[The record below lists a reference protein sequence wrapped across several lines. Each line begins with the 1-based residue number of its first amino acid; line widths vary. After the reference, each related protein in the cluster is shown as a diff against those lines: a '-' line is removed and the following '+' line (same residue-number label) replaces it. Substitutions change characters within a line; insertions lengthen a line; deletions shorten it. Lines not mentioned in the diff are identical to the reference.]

1 MKKII
6 GLSFLWLLISI
17 NTYATNPTVAP
28 SNPVFS
34 NLQPTSMRLAWTNG
48 NGNRRLVIACQGAVP
63 NTVPSL
69 SNYATAGNADYSTA
83 TDLGNGKIVYN
94 GSGSAFTIT
103 NLWYETYYF
112 HVYEYNLIGGVYYIN
127 SADPTVLRMS
137 ASSLPAPHV
146 PTVAPSLPVFTNI
159 TYQSLTLSWTGGN
172 GFRRI
177 VVASKDNAPNTVLD
191 YSDYAKVGNASF
203 GAGAAHGNGFVVY
216 NGTLNTVTI
225 TNLSLSSNYFFHVYE
240 YNFIYN
246 EYVYNFSNPTAL
258 RMSASASTIALVAP
272 TVISSGSVNVLNN
285 INLGPSFMAS
295 FANVGNGDGR
305 IVVARA
311 SSDPVQIP
319 ANNTIYHQYNASTS
333 PALNWKVGNNF
344 IINVFSGGSRAFN
357 HTYATPGETYC
368 FDVFEFNGNLA
379 GGTAI
384 FNTTPYTFCIKTPMA
399 SVPTLGT
406 SNPVYSNVTSNSL
419 TLSWTNGNGNRRM
432 VVARKDSL
440 PRAIN
445 TANFYV
451 ETYDRAY
458 TANSNYGSGSALGAG
473 FVVYH
478 GTGNSVTVNNLELN
492 GTYYFHIYE
501 MNEFYHELTT
511 TFYNVI
517 DRTNTSTLVSP
528 VSAPTTGASSI
539 SFTSVGSSSLTMSW
553 VNGNGTSRV
562 VVARKNAVIS
572 SNPSNDVAYTASPVF
587 GNGTALGGGFVVYN
601 GSGNTVNVTGLDPT
615 STYHFSV
622 IEYVTGSGTITYASS
637 LRTTGSSTTTSSSSN
652 SDTDEDGVPDEEDQ
666 FPTNASMA
674 FSTSYPAAGYGTLM
688 FEDLWPGM
696 GDYDFNDLVLNYRY
710 DVVSNADDNVVQ
722 VTYSFVTRAIGGSL
736 RNGFA
741 FQLDGIPSSRIV
753 SVSGAKTTG
762 ISYAT
767 INSNGTEANQTNAN
781 IIVFKNAFDLLPHT
795 SGYSFIN
802 VEAGAPD
809 VGTDTTEVVV
819 TFTTT
824 ENPTA
829 IANFTHAIFNPYLIV
844 NQERGKEVHKAN
856 RIPSSLMNTSYFGQG
871 QDNSNPAQSIYYR
884 TSSGLPW
891 VLDVTESVPYAEEK
905 TDFTEAFVKFAQ
917 WATSGGTSY
926 TDWYQDLPTYR
937 NTDKLF

>member
-1 MKKII
+1 MKKLI
-6 GLSFLWLLISI
+6 LFSLLIVLASLKSFAQPIISI
-17 NTYATNPTVAP
+17 SSITSNTMTLTWSNPDNVQHIVIARKNSLPAITGSTPAHGTTYTANANFASGDALAGGRVVYFGTGTSVNITGLESSSLYHYVIIEAIGSGSSRWYLTNEVPEYYGTNSATTLSSSISAPTVAP
-28 SNPVFS
+28 SGPASATATPINSESMNMTGSFTNKGNGAGRLILMRPCEAPVNNPVNGVVYQKYTFANHNTIFS
-34 NLQPTSMRLAWTNG
+34 ESE
-48 NGNRRLVIACQGAVP
+48 
-63 NTVPSL
+63 S
-69 SNYATAGNADYSTA
+69 S
-83 TDLGNGKIVYN
+83 
-94 GSGSAFTIT
+94 SAF
-103 NLWYETYYF
+103 WVGRE
-112 HVYEYNLIGGVYYIN
+112 
-127 SADPTVLRMS
+127 
-137 ASSLPAPHV
+137 
-146 PTVAPSLPVFTNI
+146 
-159 TYQSLTLSWTGGN
+159 TGGSVVIDFGDVQ
-172 GFRRI
+172 GF
-177 VVASKDNAPNTVLD
+177 
-191 YSDYAKVGNASF
+191 
-203 GAGAAHGNGFVVY
+203 
-216 NGTLNTVTI
+216 
-225 TNLSLSSNYFFHVYE
+225 
-240 YNFIYN
+240 NF
-246 EYVYNFSNPTAL
+246 T
-258 RMSASASTIALVAP
+258 
-272 TVISSGSVNVLNN
+272 
-285 INLGPSFMAS
+285 
-295 FANVGNGDGR
+295 FANMP
-305 IVVARA
+305 IQLA
-311 SSDPVQIP
+311 
-319 ANNTIYHQYNASTS
+319 
-333 PALNWKVGNNF
+333 
-344 IINVFSGGSRAFN
+344 
-357 HTYATPGETYC
+357 
-368 FDVFEFNGNLA
+368 FDVFEYNGNVA
-379 GGTAI
+379 AGTAVYK
-384 FNTTPYTFCIKTPMA
+384 TTPLTFCADA
-399 SVPTLGT
+399 SSPTAPTVGAT
-406 SNPVYSNVTSNSL
+406 SLSFSAIGQNSL
-419 TLSWTNGNGNRRM
+419 TLSWTNGNGTSRL
-432 VVARKDSL
+432 VIARK
-440 PRAIN
+440 
-445 TANFYV
+445 
-451 ETYDRAY
+451 
-458 TANSNYGSGSALGAG
+458 
-473 FVVYH
+473 
-478 GTGNSVTVNNLELN
+478 
-492 GTYYFHIYE
+492 
-501 MNEFYHELTT
+501 
-511 TFYNVI
+511 
-517 DRTNTSTLVSP
+517 
-528 VSAPTTGASSI
+528 SSE
-539 SFTSVGSSSLTMSW
+539 
-553 VNGNGTSRV
+553 
-562 VVARKNAVIS
+562 IS
-572 SNPSNDVAYTASPVF
+572 SNPTNNTSYSANPVF

-601 GSGNTVNVTGLDPT
+601 GSGSSVNVTGLDPA
-615 STYHFSV
+615 STYYFSV
-622 IEYVTGSGTITYASS
+622 IEYLTGSGTITYASS

-753 SVSGAKTTG
+753 SVSGAKTSG

-829 IANFTHAIFNPYLIV
+829 IANFTHALFNPYLIV